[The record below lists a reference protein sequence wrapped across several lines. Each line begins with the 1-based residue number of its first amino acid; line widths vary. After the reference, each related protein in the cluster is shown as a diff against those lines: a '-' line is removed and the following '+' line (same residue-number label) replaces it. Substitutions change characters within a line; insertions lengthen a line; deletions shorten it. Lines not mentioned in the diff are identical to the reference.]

1 MRGEEARV
9 RDAFCGGEGEE
20 DGEGGGAE
28 RVGGALAVLG
38 AVGGLGVRW
47 KGVRGC
53 GECAH
58 GCGCVVLA
66 AGAGGF
72 ATPPRALLI
81 DVFEIS
87 VTALPKLDPRPRSR
101 VRSEGALRR

>member
-9 RDAFCGGEGEE
+9 REDFCGGEGEEE

-28 RVGGALAVLG
+28 RVGGCCWRW
-38 AVGGLGVRW
+38 GVRR

-53 GECAH
+53 GECGR

-66 AGAGGF
+66 CWC
-72 ATPPRALLI
+72 RWI
-81 DVFEIS
+81 CN
-87 VTALPKLDPRPRSR
+87 DPLELCSD
-101 VRSEGALRR
+101 

>member
-1 MRGEEARV
+1 MRREEARV

-38 AVGGLGVRW
+38 AVGGWGVRW

-66 AGAGGF
+66 CWC
-72 ATPPRALLI
+72 RW
-81 DVFEIS
+81 VCN
-87 VTALPKLDPRPRSR
+87 DPLELCSD
-101 VRSEGALRR
+101 